1 MLAFHVLLS
10 LAGMLAGLAL
20 LRDLLQSR
28 TSPAVLAAFFITQ
41 GLTDLT
47 GFPLAP
53 FGFDPPRAVGLLSLA
68 LLIAAAAAFYAFK
81 LAGFW
86 RIVFVVG
93 AVAAFYLDVF
103 VGIVQAFQKVP
114 FLAAFAPTQS
124 EPPFVIVQALAL
136 LAFVIVGAL
145 AVMRF
150 KPAHA

>member
-20 LRDLLQSR
+20 LLALFQGRSP
-28 TSPAVLAAFFITQ
+28 PAVIAAFFVTQ

-53 FGFDPPRAVGLLSLA
+53 FGFDPPRAVGLISLA
-68 LLIAAAAAFYAFK
+68 LLIAAAVGFYAFK
-81 LAGFW
+81 LSGFW
-86 RIVFVVG
+86 RLVYVIC
-93 AVAAFYLDVF
+93 AVAALYLDVF

-114 FLAAFAPTQS
+114 FLAAFAPTQT

-136 LAFVIVGAL
+136 LAFLVIGTL
-145 AVMRF
+145 AVIRF
-150 KPAHA
+150 KPAGA